1 MSDATTVVVDLLA
14 RGHAVQF
21 QARGDSM
28 HPLIRDHDYLHVEP
42 VDRIRVGD
50 IVLVLA
56 ERGLTAHR
64 VVASRDGMIVTRGD
78 NAPAADDAVPR
89 SKVLGKVTAVIREG
103 REVKVRGLRAWMI
116 GRIGRIRRIG
126 RIGRLGRMFSLSVPF
141 VL

>member
-1 MSDATTVVVDLLA
+1 MSDATSVIVDLLA
-14 RGHAVQF
+14 SGHAVQF

-64 VVASRDGMIVTRGD
+64 VIACRDGMVVTRGD
-78 NAPAADDAVPR
+78 NAPAADEAAPR
-89 SKVLGKVTAVIREG
+89 SKVLGKVTSVIRGG
-103 REVKVRGLRAWMI
+103 RQVKVRGVRAWVI
-116 GRIGRIRRIG
+116 GRMGRMRRIRRTG
-126 RIGRLGRMFSLSVPF
+126 RSV
-141 VL
+141 L

>member
-1 MSDATTVVVDLLA
+1 MTDATTVIVDLLQ

-42 VDRIRVGD
+42 VERVRVGD

-64 VVASRDGMIVTRGD
+64 VIVVREGEVITRGD
-78 NAPAADDAVPR
+78 NAPAADDALPIAR
-89 SKVLGKVTAVIREG
+89 VLGKVTTVMRDGQAVKFRSAAA
-103 REVKVRGLRAWMI
+103 RAAALVR
-116 GRIGRIRRIG
+116 
-126 RIGRLGRMFSLSVPF
+126 RLVTKAVASLPHS
-141 VL
+141 